1 MQEKYVTRNQNDVP
15 FSFESCDLSVE
26 KIVEL
31 VGSVILTD
39 EHSSSDEDLENSGIL
54 PIMHETSISDESL
67 PHQYKKK
74 FTKSSFDAIVLVSS
88 EKKFLCC
95 EDNLYH
101 LSTTNVKK
109 LVECVKHFTYVPETD
124 EIIYTNN
131 IGGFNL
137 YRKSI
142 LIEEPAMLFFTCNNH
157 EERLCT
163 EHAASNYLTILSETI
178 QFHDNKSSKK
188 DNFVDYHLRF
198 IDEMGCLTKPIKK
211 FVIERK
217 ENLVRVKNCLSSFV
231 EMSTKSVLVREKFA
245 FSRIFSY
252 SGSRGNNPSWIF
264 SPSDAC
270 TDPHG
275 NFLVIDCHD
284 DTVHLLDP
292 MGKFL
297 RIIMSTE
304 DELSGIT
311 RISMDT
317 FGWLWM
323 GCKDGMVHFAN
334 YQHFKSTT
342 RRDRYLE
349 KQKNKE
355 SA

>member
-1 MQEKYVTRNQNDVP
+1 
-15 FSFESCDLSVE
+15 
-26 KIVEL
+26 
-31 VGSVILTD
+31 
-39 EHSSSDEDLENSGIL
+39 
-54 PIMHETSISDESL
+54 
-67 PHQYKKK
+67 
-74 FTKSSFDAIVLVSS
+74 
-88 EKKFLCC
+88 
-95 EDNLYH
+95 
-101 LSTTNVKK
+101 
-109 LVECVKHFTYVPETD
+109 
-124 EIIYTNN
+124 
-131 IGGFNL
+131 
-137 YRKSI
+137 
-142 LIEEPAMLFFTCNNH
+142 
-157 EERLCT
+157 
-163 EHAASNYLTILSETI
+163 
-178 QFHDNKSSKK
+178 
-188 DNFVDYHLRF
+188 
-198 IDEMGCLTKPIKK
+198 MGCLTKPIKK

-231 EMSTKSVLVREKFA
+231 EISTKSVLVREKFA
-245 FSRIFSY
+245 FSRIFFY

-284 DTVHLLDP
+284 DTVHLLDLK
-292 MGKFL
+292 GNFL
-297 RIIMSTE
+297 RIIMSAE